1 MSSGLVG
8 FLSGIIVGGSVGL
21 TTAALLFDKARKGQE
36 RRVIKAYERGVIDY
50 GIRHRRR
57 SKKGDNAPR
66 MGI

>member
-21 TTAALLFDKARKGQE
+21 ATAALLFDKARKGQD
-36 RRVIKAYERGVIDY
+36 RRVLKAYERGVIDY
-50 GIRHRRR
+50 RRYRLR
-57 SKKGDNAPR
+57 SKKSDDAPR

>member
-21 TTAALLFDKARKGQE
+21 TTAVLLFDKARKGQE
-36 RRVIKAYERGVIDY
+36 KRVIKAYERGVIDY
-50 GIRHRRR
+50 RRYKLR
-57 SKKGDNAPR
+57 SKKSDNAPR

>member
-21 TTAALLFDKARKGQE
+21 TTAALLFEKAREGQE

-50 GIRHRRR
+50 RRYKLR
-57 SKKGDNAPR
+57 SKKSDNAPR

>member
-21 TTAALLFDKARKGQE
+21 ATAALLFDKARKGQD

-50 GIRHRRR
+50 RPYRLR
-57 SKKGDNAPR
+57 SNKSDHAPR

>member
-1 MSSGLVG
+1 LA
-8 FLSGIIVGGSVGL
+8 
-21 TTAALLFDKARKGQE
+21 TAALLFDKAREGQE

>member
-21 TTAALLFDKARKGQE
+21 TTAALLFNKARKGQE

-50 GIRHRRR
+50 RRYKLR
-57 SKKGDNAPR
+57 SKKSDNAPR

>member
-21 TTAALLFDKARKGQE
+21 ATAALLFDKARKGQD

-50 GIRHRRR
+50 RRYRLR
-57 SKKGDNAPR
+57 SKKSADAPR

>member
-21 TTAALLFDKARKGQE
+21 ATAALVFDKARKGQD

-50 GIRHRRR
+50 RRYRLR
-57 SKKGDNAPR
+57 SKKSDDAPR

>member
-50 GIRHRRR
+50 RRYKLR
-57 SKKGDNAPR
+57 SKKSDNAPR

>member
-21 TTAALLFDKARKGQE
+21 ATAALLFDKARKGQE
-36 RRVIKAYERGVIDY
+36 KRVIKAYERGVIDY
-50 GIRHRRR
+50 RRYRLR
-57 SKKGDNAPR
+57 SKKSDDAPR

>member
-36 RRVIKAYERGVIDY
+36 KRVIKAYESGVIDY
-50 GIRHRRR
+50 RRHLIR
-57 SKKGDNAPR
+57 SKKGESDT
-66 MGI
+66 MGV

>member
-36 RRVIKAYERGVIDY
+36 KRVIKAYERGVIDY
-50 GIRHRRR
+50 RRYKLR
-57 SKKGDNAPR
+57 SKKSDNAPR

>member
-21 TTAALLFDKARKGQE
+21 ATAALLFDKARKGQD
-36 RRVIKAYERGVIDY
+36 RRVIKAYERGVNDY
-50 GIRHRRR
+50 RRYRLR
-57 SKKGDNAPR
+57 SKKSDDAPR

>member
-1 MSSGLVG
+1 MSSDMVG

-36 RRVIKAYERGVIDY
+36 KRVIKAYERGVIDY
-50 GIRHRRR
+50 RRHLIR

>member
-21 TTAALLFDKARKGQE
+21 ATAALLFDKARKGQD

-50 GIRHRRR
+50 RRYRLR
-57 SKKGDNAPR
+57 SKKSDDAPR

>member
-1 MSSGLVG
+1 M
-8 FLSGIIVGGSVGL
+8 

-36 RRVIKAYERGVIDY
+36 KRVIKAYERGVIDY
-50 GIRHRRR
+50 RRHLIR

>member
-8 FLSGIIVGGSVGL
+8 FLSGFIVGGSVGL
-21 TTAALLFDKARKGQE
+21 ATAALLFDKARKGQD

-50 GIRHRRR
+50 RRYRLR
-57 SKKGDNAPR
+57 SKKSDDAPR